1 MLGRPPKG
9 ETPRVKMTLSIDQ
22 EIIDMLDALSYV
34 DRISRSDAVNEA
46 VRDLFAKKEL
56 ERGEP
61 YPRRK

>member
-1 MLGRPPKG
+1 
-9 ETPRVKMTLSIDQ
+9 MTLSIDQ